1 MGAAPSIIADHEQ
14 TPAADV
20 LGDVFPSGSSFYL
33 TNGASGYKECLA
45 VDLQGKASLKTTRD
59 SPDRKWMIE
68 YAGTDR
74 SKIALRNVGTKT
86 WLAVT
91 HHAYGSVTKLYGG
104 GVVYYFVYKGA
115 EANTFWLST
124 TQANDCFLCPLS
136 DVPGASEKDVRNLT
150 SSNGAGYGKGVDLY
164 RSKAAELSW
173 RLEWTPEY
181 EKLKGE
187 TPEGQ
192 AAIQRRKNQIAQKSS
207 MNGDK
212 GETGTQQQDHPG
224 VEKSLGK
231 QEEGVCC
238 ANGEKCKYKQRFDD
252 MEDIMREYEDLQ
264 AALADIDAK
273 KAALVKEAED
283 QKKSQAALNAQVK
296 AHSEK
301 EAEAQKRADALAER
315 ERVVAEREDAVT
327 QKEIDLQKRDQDLDA
342 RQEAVIADE
351 KASKATRVDKE
362 TARKKREE
370 QAAHTSEVQRKN
382 EAARKERQAAQAE
395 AAQLKAENAELREKL
410 RKFEE
415 DYSKQGQDGEDTAAH
430 YEKAKVQADLEH
442 AQEIIG
448 QLQQQNTEMSHPNGS
463 SVAVATS
470 ASYGFAIPSPAAQ
483 MPKPAVP
490 YPTQMPSF
498 RIAPPNGILPG
509 QMIFGIAPPQRMRVP
524 TSLGA
529 R

>member
-1 MGAAPSIIADHEQ
+1 MGAAPSIIADHEL

-45 VDLQGKASLKTTRD
+45 VDLQGKASLKTIRD
-59 SPDRKWMIE
+59 SPDRKWIVE
-68 YAGTDR
+68 CYGTDR
-74 SKIALRNVGTKT
+74 SKIALRNVGTGT
-86 WLAVT
+86 WLAIKDAT
-91 HHAYGSVTKLYGG
+91 YGNITFLHSAA
-104 GVVYYFVYKGA
+104 VYHFVYKGA
-115 EANTFWLST
+115 EPNTFWLST
-124 TQANDCFLCPLS
+124 THLNDCFLCFLP
-136 DVPGASEKDVRNLT
+136 DVPGASPKDIRNLT
-150 SSNGAGYGKGVDLY
+150 SSHGAGYGKGAELY
-164 RSKAAELSW
+164 RGKAAELSW

-181 EKLKGE
+181 EKVKAQ

-192 AAIQRRKNQIAQKSS
+192 AAIQRRKNQIAEKSS
-207 MNGDK
+207 VNGDK
-212 GETGTQQQDHPG
+212 GEAGTQQQDHQG
-224 VEKSLGK
+224 MEKALGK

-252 MEDIMREYEDLQ
+252 MDDIMREYEDLQ

-296 AHSEK
+296 AHAEK
-301 EAEAQKRADALAER
+301 EAAAQKRADALAER
-315 ERVVAEREDAVT
+315 ERAVAEKEDAVK

-342 RQEAVIADE
+342 RLEGVIADE

-370 QAAHTSEVQRKN
+370 QAAHTEEVQRKN
-382 EAARKERQAAQAE
+382 EVARKERQAAQAE
-395 AAQLKAENAELREKL
+395 AAKLKAENAELRAKV

-415 DYSKQGQDGEDTAAH
+415 ELRDARGRDGEDTATH
-430 YEKAKVQADLEH
+430 YEKARLQADLEH

-448 QLQQQNTEMSHPNGS
+448 QLQQQNTEMSQRNGS
-463 SVAVATS
+463 SVVVATP
-470 ASYGFAIPSPAAQ
+470 ASYGFSIPPPAAKMPTQAIPHSI
-483 MPKPAVP
+483 
-490 YPTQMPSF
+490 QMPSF
-498 RIAPPNGILPG
+498 GSAPPNGKLPS
-509 QMIFGIAPPQRMRVP
+509 QMAFGVAPPQRTRVP
-524 TSLGA
+524 TSLGS

>member
-20 LGDVFPSGSSFYL
+20 LGDVFSSGSSFYL

-45 VDLQGKASLKTTRD
+45 VDLQGKASLKTIRD
-59 SPDRKWMIE
+59 SPDREWMIE
-68 YAGTDR
+68 YGGTDR

-187 TPEGQ
+187 TPDGQ
-192 AAIQRRKNQIAQKSS
+192 VAIQRRKDQIAGKSS
-207 MNGDK
+207 ING
-212 GETGTQQQDHPG
+212 EAGTQQQDHQG
-224 VEKSLGK
+224 LEKALGK

-296 AHSEK
+296 AHAVK
-301 EAEAQKRADALAER
+301 EAETQKRADALAER
-315 ERVVAEREDAVT
+315 ERAVAEKEDAVT

-342 RQEAVIADE
+342 RQQAVIADE

-370 QAAHTSEVQRKN
+370 QVAHTSEVQRKN
-382 EAARKERQAAQAE
+382 EVVRKERQAAQAE
-395 AAQLKAENAELREKL
+395 AAKLKAENAELREKL

-430 YEKAKVQADLEH
+430 YEKAKLQADLEH

-470 ASYGFAIPSPAAQ
+470 AFYEFAIPSPAAQ

-490 YPTQMPSF
+490 HPTQMPS
-498 RIAPPNGILPG
+498 
-509 QMIFGIAPPQRMRVP
+509 FGIAPPQRMRVS
-524 TSLGA
+524 TSLGS